1 MSELE
6 RIIIRPGGVGDSLL
20 LAPALSEL
28 RRFENSPITL
38 VGYPSRLEPLAKAG
52 LADRI
57 FSLDDFLAHSA
68 FDPHPGRIDS
78 FFSTLPEHLLAQPGL
93 KIHDPMPPVG
103 FSHHVAEHLAG
114 CLEVPL
120 PQKRFSPLR
129 DLLTPH
135 PQGHTSTVW
144 IHPGSGGK
152 WKRWPME
159 NYILTARQMTGKS
172 KVEVAFILGEAEE
185 DLENEISKTGLM
197 IHHPSSLMDLS
208 VLFHIGDRFLGNDS
222 GPTHLAALMGVE
234 TLAVFGPTDP
244 LVWGPWGERAG
255 WVMAEGEECWIEPG
269 KVLEKTRHWW
279 FDATS

>member
-1 MSELE
+1 MSDLE

-20 LAPALSEL
+20 LAPALSQL
-28 RRFENSPITL
+28 RKIENTPITL
-38 VGYPSRLEPLAKAG
+38 VGYPSRLEPLLKAG

-57 FSLDDFLAHSA
+57 LSLDNFPVHSA

-78 FFSTLPEHLLAQPGL
+78 FFSTLPEHLLAETGL
-93 KIHDPMPPVG
+93 RIHDPMPQAG
-103 FSHHVAEHLAG
+103 YSHHVVEYLGG

-120 PQKRFSPLR
+120 PQKRFSPLQN
-129 DLLTPH
+129 LLTPL
-135 PQGHTSTVW
+135 PQDQTPTIW

-152 WKRWPME
+152 WKRWPIQ
-159 NYILTARQMTGKS
+159 NYILAAREMARGKDGR
-172 KVEVAFILGEAEE
+172 VAFLLGEAEE
-185 DLENEISKTGLM
+185 DLEDEVPKAGLM
-197 IHHPSSLMDLS
+197 IHHPSSLMDLC

-222 GPTHLAALMGVE
+222 GPTHLAALMGLE

-244 LVWGPWGERAG
+244 RIWGPWGERAG
-255 WVMAEGEECWIEPG
+255 WVMAEGEEDWIDPG